1 MVFASLYFLLIFFP
15 ISLLVYLLCPNIGM
29 KNLVLIFFSI
39 LFYSWGEPVWVF
51 LLLFTTLI
59 DFQMAKLIEKYIDNS
74 KAKLFLWISIGLSLG
89 SLIFFKYSGFIVENV
104 SFFTGINIQCPKVD
118 LPIGR

>member
-1 MVFASLYFLLIFFP
+1 
-15 ISLLVYLLCPNIGM
+15 M